1 MRFGQLEMNPANNPA
16 VLDTGTW
23 NTESAWGVLQ
33 SLSDEYW
40 RSIEEAAG
48 RDNPLPLADGFTP
61 FTASFA
67 RHNGSLFF
75 LAKLRDGQ
83 HVFVEIGAT
92 HNPVLGSPVGVK
104 TLKAGGQVAMV
115 ATDAPVIDRFFR
127 FVSPDLGPRAMGGL
141 PRLGIGTRMTTAVW
155 PAIFKAMDTCG
166 FAANAIQNSVR
177 ELNLLENL
185 LSARPAETNYAF
197 NFGSIETGY
206 TGSTFEGLW
215 VSGVLEALKSP
226 TRPRY
231 GADADHIQ
239 VKRGA
244 DGVARA
250 KKLVAAARYYT
261 FFTLDVSDILDY
273 QAMTVT
279 SAGASEAY
287 LLDKIWDV
295 DQRKA
300 VLDYH
305 QQTYRVGRHSYR
317 PDPAQ
322 IGRLVGKYW
331 DALDAMQELT
341 QYISHLKGDAPFDLE
356 LSIDEHPPEIQTS
369 DCLTTEM
376 ELFFVLS
383 EMQRRHLPVTHVA
396 PNFGVE
402 KGTDYWCSDG
412 LPGLEKRVQSLLR
425 IADEFGVMLDFHSGD
440 DLSSATRRV
449 IGHAGQGRFHFKIS
463 PVLQLL
469 FARVLS
475 DFHPELFLRWWEDA
489 LAYARREAE
498 AGSIFAAECV
508 REYEAD
514 NKQTPSPH
522 QSIFHH
528 YSFAFVGRRN
538 AQGQFLHREEFYNL
552 SPAFYHEYQTRV
564 VRYLCSLA
572 EDLF

>member
-1 MRFGQLEMNPANNPA
+1 LAGQPP
-16 VLDTGTW
+16 
-23 NTESAWGVLQ
+23 
-33 SLSDEYW
+33 
-40 RSIEEAAG
+40 
-48 RDNPLPLADGFTP
+48 
-61 FTASFA
+61 
-67 RHNGSLFF
+67 
-75 LAKLRDGQ
+75 
-83 HVFVEIGAT
+83 
-92 HNPVLGSPVGVK
+92 
-104 TLKAGGQVAMV
+104 
-115 ATDAPVIDRFFR
+115 
-127 FVSPDLGPRAMGGL
+127 
-141 PRLGIGTRMTTAVW
+141 
-155 PAIFKAMDTCG
+155 
-166 FAANAIQNSVR
+166 
-177 ELNLLENL
+177 
-185 LSARPAETNYAF
+185 ETNYAF
-197 NFGSIETGY
+197 NFGTIETGY

-226 TRPRY
+226 THPRY

-244 DGVARA
+244 GGLAPHLPPDAQMEGAGLART
-250 KKLVAAARYYT
+250 KKLAAAARYYT

-287 LLDKIWDV
+287 LVDKIRDV
-295 DQRKA
+295 GQRKA
-300 VLDYH
+300 VLNHH
-305 QQTYRVGRHSYR
+305 QRNHRVGGQSYR

-402 KGTDYWCSDG
+402 KGTDYRCSDG
-412 LPGLEKRVQSLLR
+412 LAGLEKRVRSLLG
-425 IADEFGVMLDFHSGD
+425 IADDFGVMLDFHSGD

-449 IGHAGQGRFHFKIS
+449 IGRAGQGRFHFKIS

-469 FARVLS
+469 FAQVLS
-475 DFHPELFLRWWEDA
+475 DFHPELFLRWWDDA

-498 AGSIFAAECV
+498 AGSTFAAECV

-514 NKQTPSPH
+514 NKQTPSPR
-522 QSIFHH
+522 QSVFHH

-564 VRYLCSLA
+564 ARYLCGLA